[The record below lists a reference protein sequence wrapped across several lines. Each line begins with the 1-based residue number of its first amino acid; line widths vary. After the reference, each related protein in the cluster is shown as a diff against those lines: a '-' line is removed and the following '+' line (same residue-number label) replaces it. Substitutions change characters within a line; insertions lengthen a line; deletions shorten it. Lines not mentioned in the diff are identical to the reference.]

1 MHLNRTDNAMIWY
14 GLESRKFHK
23 IVNATWIY
31 LRPDYIEWQ
40 LVEHAS
46 RLKRKEKGALCV
58 ELDYK
63 LSKDVYKLNYSRA
76 YKLHLQCIAIY
87 AHSAITEHGKEL
99 RAEAR
104 EKNGNVS
111 LMEIVNATATI
122 PRAVASLF
130 KLFIL

>member
-14 GLESRKFHK
+14 SLESRKFHK

-58 ELDYK
+58 EVDYK
-63 LSKDVYKLNYSRA
+63 VSKDVYKFNYSRA
-76 YKLHLQCIAIY
+76 YNLHLQCI
-87 AHSAITEHGKEL
+87 
-99 RAEAR
+99 
-104 EKNGNVS
+104 
-111 LMEIVNATATI
+111 
-122 PRAVASLF
+122 
-130 KLFIL
+130 